1 MTENVPATQR
11 DDEVKRRELA
21 DRLRDEIWAKNTG
34 QAVTPRGFHATRRP
48 LPANAYVRP
57 GLGDLPLSSQLRSAL
72 GLISDLLIPLV
83 DGVEAKQ
90 PQVLEC
96 SVCRRNLGGWPP
108 SILSDHYWQHTW
120 LQRKLAGIGV
130 R

>member
-1 MTENVPATQR
+1 MTDNLPERTGESLTELQERVR
-11 DDEVKRRELA
+11 SEVTARYVA
-21 DRLRDEIWAKNTG
+21 
-34 QAVTPRGFHATRRP
+34 RRP

-57 GLGDLPLSSQLRSAL
+57 GLGDLPLSVQLRSAL

-108 SILSDHYWQHTW
+108 RVLEDHYWQHTW
-120 LQRKLAGIGV
+120 LQRRLAGIGI